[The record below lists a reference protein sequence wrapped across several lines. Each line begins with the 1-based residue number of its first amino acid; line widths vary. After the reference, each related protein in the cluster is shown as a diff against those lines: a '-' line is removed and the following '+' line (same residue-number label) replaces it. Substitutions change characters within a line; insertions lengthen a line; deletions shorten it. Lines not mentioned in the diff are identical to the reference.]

1 MAHKLV
7 LVGYGY
13 FYVAIND
20 NALAAQPGINMR
32 VHGTVNKIF
41 FLVRYFLD
49 VVHAFVNINLA
60 GAAPAN
66 AAAVMLQLN
75 TVLQA
80 NV

>member
-13 FYVAIND
+13 FYVAID
-20 NALAAQPGINMR
+20 YNALAAQPGINMG
-32 VHGTVNKIF
+32 VHGAVNKIF
-41 FLVRYFLD
+41 FFIRYLLY
-49 VVHAFVNINLA
+49 VIHAFININLA
-60 GAAPAN
+60 GAAAAN